1 MDDSYQHSILVIDD
15 DQSTREIF
23 NTLLIEPHVKIVFS
37 VSGEAALELIKTQEQ
52 PFSFIIAEQD
62 ITGMKGTQCLEH
74 IKDICPHTILCLMA
88 AHADVDAITTIV
100 NKGII
105 HHYLTKPIDPDELL
119 DAIKLSISKFEILQE
134 NEKLLR
140 VAKNQN
146 TKLYDLSC
154 ELMETANFH
163 NKTIHALDREIEQIQ
178 KEIQHILSQPSVKP
192 NILSPQITAH
202 ILINDGDPDPEKI
215 YSLFS
220 KTIHTLHGQFTEAA
234 YKNGFEMPRTDNGK
248 K

>member
-15 DQSTREIF
+15 NQSTREIF
-23 NTLLIEPHVKIVFS
+23 NNLLIEPHVKMAFS
-37 VSGEAALELIKTQEQ
+37 VSGEAALELIKTRDQ

-62 ITGMKGTQCLEH
+62 IAGMKGMQCLEH

-88 AHADVDAITTIV
+88 AHADVDAITAVV

-119 DAIKLSISKFEILQE
+119 DAIKLSIGKFEILME

-140 VAKNQN
+140 LAKQQN

-154 ELMETANFH
+154 EFMETVKSH
-163 NKTIHALDREIEQIQ
+163 NKTILALDREIEQLQ
-178 KEIQHILSQPSVKP
+178 KEIQHILSQPSVNP
-192 NILSPQITAH
+192 DILSPQITAH
-202 ILINDGDPDPEKI
+202 MLLNDGNPDPEKI
-215 YSLFS
+215 YDLFS
-220 KTIHTLHGQFTEAA
+220 ETIRTLHGQFTETAHR
-234 YKNGFEMPRTDNGK
+234 NGFEMPRTDNGK
-248 K
+248 R